1 MKACRACGLMK
12 PLGEFYRHPKM
23 ADGRLNSCKACV
35 RARVARHRAANLE
48 RAQEYDRVRGLLP
61 HRKAAVKA
69 RASRYADRKANYLR
83 RYREAHQDRDTARC
97 AVNNAIRDG
106 KLKAKPCERCTF
118 ALGVQAHHEDYS
130 KPLDVVWLCT
140 KCHGARHR
148 EINAER
154 RAARKA
160 AA

>member
-1 MKACRACGLMK
+1 MTACLNCGTENA
-12 PLGEFYRHPKM
+12 EFYASVNHP
-23 ADGRLNSCKACV
+23 CKECV
-35 RARVARHRAANLE
+35 KARARKYRAENLE
-48 RAQEYDRVRGLLP
+48 RVQEYDRQRGSLP
-61 HRKAAVKA
+61 HRV
-69 RASRYADRKANYLR
+69 ADRKARAKILPPEKKAEYIR
-83 RYREAHQDRDTARC
+83 RYWGKNAQKRHAHNVAS
-97 AVNNAIRDG
+97 NAIAG
-106 KLKAKPCERCTF
+106 GLLKAKPCERCGF

-160 AA
+160 A

>member
-1 MKACRACGLMK
+1 MKACKDCGRTK

-23 ADGRLNSCKACV
+23 ADGRLNSCKECV
-35 RARVARHRAANLE
+35 KARVSRHRTANLE
-48 RAQEYDRVRGLLP
+48 RIQEYDRKRGQLP
-61 HRKAAVKA
+61 HRKAANKA
-69 RASRYADRKANYLR
+69 RAPRYAAKKGEYLR
-83 RYREAHQDRDTARC
+83 RYFESQPLKAVAHN

-106 KLKAKPCERCTF
+106 KLKAKPCERCGF

-130 KPLDVVWLCT
+130 KPLEVVWLCT

-160 AA
+160 A

>member
-1 MKACRACGLMK
+1 MKTCRACAQSK
-12 PLGEFYRHPKM
+12 PLGDFYRHPKM
-23 ADGRLNSCKACV
+23 TDGAFGSCKECV
-35 RARVARHRAANLE
+35 KARVRQHRAENLE
-48 RAQEYDRVRGLLP
+48 RVREYDRNRPNAAERAAAHLIRAKERGYG
-61 HRKAAVKA
+61 KG
-69 RASRYADRKANYLR
+69 R
-83 RYREAHQDRDTARC
+83 RYPTDDKRRARNI
-97 AVNNAIRDG
+97 VDSAIRDG
-106 KLKAKPCERCTF
+106 KLKAKPCERCGF